1 MNSSARSEC
10 STSLSF
16 SSPTPTRRSMQRRV
30 TMSQPPSMRSE
41 SCSPFRH
48 HQIHPT
54 IHAKLSSDETGR
66 VNGHTRGS
74 PATSISSGL
83 GRSFSPASA
92 HSYQRPLGSIL
103 RQYLISISFSSI
115 LIVLIF
121 IKKKQET
128 KVRHRQRRAP
138 THFIRRR
145 LGPVP
150 AQLVVH
156 QCPVWPLK
164 RQLSATIGRL
174 NGPFPPEL
182 RTVERWADPGHRQSM
197 WNPFNPV

>member
-1 MNSSARSEC
+1 
-10 STSLSF
+10 
-16 SSPTPTRRSMQRRV
+16 MQRRV
-30 TMSQPPSMRSE
+30 TLSQPPSVRSE

-48 HQIHPT
+48 HHHQLHPT

-103 RQYLISISFSSI
+103 RQYLQFFFNFSTTI
-115 LIVLIF
+115 YFIF
-121 IKKKQET
+121 WIQQGT
-128 KVRHRQRRAP
+128 KVRHRRRRAP
-138 THFIRRR
+138 TRFIRRR
-145 LGPVP
+145 SGPAP
-150 AQLVVH
+150 APLAVH

-164 RQLSATIGRL
+164 RPLSAMIGRL
-174 NGPFPPEL
+174 SGLFPPEL
-182 RTVERWADPGHRQSM
+182 RTEARWAGPGPRQSM
-197 WNPFNPV
+197 SNHNPG